1 MRRRTALFLFSI
13 PFAIVLGWAAA
24 GSVLAG
30 DPCFHSTDRPA
41 TSSGS
46 STAVAIGDCV
56 FTPTVTTVPV
66 GTLVEW
72 TNRSFQA
79 HEVVGSN
86 LTWGAHDK
94 LLEPGDSIGWTF
106 DKPGVYAYTCM
117 LHPGMSGVV
126 VVGAADLAVAT
137 DVVTPPAEPVASQ
150 TSSGDTLVPI
160 VAAAGLGLLGGAL
173 LGAAIASRARRGD
186 AA

>member
-1 MRRRTALFLFSI
+1 MRRRIALFLVSASFLV
-13 PFAIVLGWAAA
+13 VLGWATA

-41 TSSGS
+41 TSAGA
-46 STAVAIGDCV
+46 TVAVAIGDCV

-79 HEVVGSN
+79 HEIVGSN
-86 LTWGAHDK
+86 LTWGKHDK

-106 DKPGVYAYTCM
+106 DKPGVYAYACM

-126 VVGAADLAVAT
+126 VVGAADLALAN
-137 DVVTPPAEPVASQ
+137 DLETPPAEPVASE
-150 TSSGDTLVPI
+150 TSSGETLVPI
-160 VAAAGLGLLGGAL
+160 LAAAGLGLLGGAL
-173 LGAAIASRARRGD
+173 VGIAVASRFSRGT

>member
-1 MRRRTALFLFSI
+1 MRRKTALFLLSV

-41 TSSGS
+41 TSSGPS
-46 STAVAIGDCV
+46 AAVAIGDCV

-126 VVGAADLAVAT
+126 VVGAADLTLAG
-137 DVVTPPAEPVASQ
+137 DVGAPPGERVASQ

-160 VAAAGLGLLGGAL
+160 IAAAGLGLLGGAL
-173 LGAAIASRARRGD
+173 LGAAIASRARR
-186 AA
+186 

>member
-1 MRRRTALFLFSI
+1 MRRRTALLLISASFLV
-13 PFAIVLGWAAA
+13 VLGWATA

-41 TSSGS
+41 TSAGS
-46 STAVAIGDCV
+46 TVAVSIGDCV
-56 FTPTVTTVPV
+56 FSPTVTTVPV
-66 GTLVEW
+66 GTLVQW

-86 LTWGAHDK
+86 LTWGKHDK

-106 DKPGVYAYTCM
+106 DKPGAYAYTCM
-117 LHPGMSGVV
+117 LHPGMSGVI
-126 VVGAADLAVAT
+126 VVGTSDLALAS
-137 DVVTPPAEPVASQ
+137 DVEAPPAEPVASE
-150 TSSGDTLVPI
+150 TSSGDALVPI

-173 LGAAIASRARRGD
+173 VGAAVASRGRRGN

>member
-1 MRRRTALFLFSI
+1 MRRTALLFVSI
-13 PFAIVLGWAAA
+13 PFVIVLAWAAA

-41 TSSGS
+41 TNSGAS
-46 STAVAIGDCV
+46 AAVAIGDCV

-66 GTLVEW
+66 GTTVEW
-72 TNRSFQA
+72 TNHSFQA

-94 LLEPGDSIGWTF
+94 LLESGDSIGWTF

-126 VVGAADLAVAT
+126 VVGAAADVTLAS
-137 DVVTPPAEPVASQ
+137 DVEAPPAEPV
-150 TSSGDTLVPI
+150 TSESAGTGALVPI

-173 LGAAIASRARRGD
+173 VGAFIASRARRES

>member
-1 MRRRTALFLFSI
+1 MRRRTALFLVSV
-13 PFAIVLGWAAA
+13 PFVLVLAWATA

-30 DPCFHSTDRPA
+30 DPCFHSTARPA

-46 STAVAIGDCV
+46 TAAVTIGDCA
-56 FTPTVTTVPV
+56 FSPTVTTVPV

-72 TNRSFQA
+72 TNRSFQS

-94 LLEPGDSIGWTF
+94 LLGSGDSIGWTF

-117 LHPGMSGVV
+117 LHPGMSGVI
-126 VVGAADLAVAT
+126 VVGASADLTLAS
-137 DVVTPPAEPVASQ
+137 DLETPPAEP
-150 TSSGDTLVPI
+150 TSSTASSDALVPI
-160 VAAAGLGLLGGAL
+160 LAAAGLGLAGGAL
-173 LGAAIASRARRGD
+173 VGVAIASRARRID
-186 AA
+186 PA